1 MIEPTP
7 KAQSVTKDGEPVSF
21 TPPTLY
27 YPEIAPGGATRL
39 VVSAPLGMIQRVH
52 KALIHA
58 CQPPLQVL
66 YRQVVNRRDPK
77 PQGDPSRDFVGLG
90 LEAVE
95 VVEAVDKADALFH
108 QDARAELWVRDEADA
123 QVVLDCDGL
132 LFVYPDD
139 VAARDAIASVGIPLD
154 RKPTIANCDYVKHNF
169 LADADALED
178 AFIDDLH
185 LSEMAPQKRTET
197 KY

>member
-1 MIEPTP
+1 MTEPTP
-7 KAQSVTKDGEPVSF
+7 KAQSVTKDGDVVPY

-39 VVSAPLGMIQRVH
+39 VVSAPLGTIQKVH
-52 KALIHA
+52 KALIEA
-58 CQPPLQVL
+58 CQPPLKVL
-66 YRQVVNRRDPK
+66 YRQVVDRRDPK
-77 PQGDPSRDFVGLG
+77 PQGEPARDFVGLG
-90 LEAVE
+90 LDTEE
-95 VVEAVDKADALFH
+95 VVEAIERADVLFH
-108 QDARAELWVRDEADA
+108 QDARAELWIRDEVDA

-139 VAARDAIASVGIPLD
+139 VAARDAIAGLGIPLD

-178 AFIDDLH
+178 AFIEGLH
-185 LSEMAPQKRTET
+185 LSEMAPQKRRET

>member
-1 MIEPTP
+1 
-7 KAQSVTKDGEPVSF
+7 
-21 TPPTLY
+21 
-27 YPEIAPGGATRL
+27 
-39 VVSAPLGMIQRVH
+39 MIQRVH